1 MDIMLFKKELFYK
14 FIEDSKDSE
23 KLDIW
28 CNRFENGELEFDN
41 VGYNISF
48 LNSLGKNYS
57 DRLAETGEI
66 KIKWNI

>member
-41 VGYNISF
+41 VGYKISF
-48 LNSLGKNYS
+48 LK
-57 DRLAETGEI
+57 
-66 KIKWNI
+66 